1 METFSDTSNK
11 SLFNAGVAKLIRIDR
26 QRQIYA
32 FANMNKQF
40 EIMADALENI
50 RNELNER
57 MEKDERDI
65 ADEYETDLKNQIL
78 RNKREKVIN
87 VNSFKQYIRY
97 LGDIEYKY
105 GYSMPDAIDD
115 EGL

>member
-1 METFSDTSNK
+1 MENYDTTSK

-32 FANMNKQF
+32 FANINKQF
-40 EIMADALENI
+40 EVMADVLENI

-57 MEKDERDI
+57 METEEREK
-65 ADEYETDLKNQIL
+65 ADNYERELKLQVL

-87 VNSFKQYIRY
+87 INIFKEYIRY

-105 GYSMPDAIDD
+105 GYSMPDAVDD